1 MASRRTFRT
10 TAIVLDTTK
19 LAEQDLILTMLAESG
34 AQVRAVAKGA
44 RKPGGRLAARAEL
57 FCESDFLIAEG
68 KSLGIVSEA
77 STVDPHEGLRGDLER
92 VSAASAICEAGRL
105 TCFEETEDPFLFNIC
120 RAALGACER
129 AADLAHLDLIVAAY
143 TFKVLAHSGWW
154 PALDGCVSCGDPDIA
169 WFSAQAG
176 GLLCGSCARDVAGA
190 EQVSASE
197 VAWLRALL
205 SATFAQL
212 IESRIEQG
220 TASLLLSLSHV
231 WAATQLDARLKAYEF
246 LMSV

>member
-1 MASRRTFRT
+1 MAARRTYRT
-10 TAIVLDTTK
+10 KAIVLDTTK
-19 LAEQDLILTMLAESG
+19 LAEQDLILTMLAASG

-92 VSAASAICEAGRL
+92 VSAASAVCEVARL
-105 TCFEETEDPFLFNIC
+105 TCFEETKDPFLFDIC
-120 RAALGACER
+120 KAALGACEE
-129 AADLAHLDLIVAAY
+129 ASDLAHLDLIVAAY

-154 PALDGCVSCGDPDIA
+154 PALDGCVSCGDPDVA
-169 WFSAQAG
+169 WFSAQTG
-176 GLLCGSCARDVAGA
+176 GLLCESCARDVAGA
-190 EQVSASE
+190 ERVSAAE
-197 VAWLRALL
+197 VAWLRSLL
-205 SATFAQL
+205 RSTFIQL
-212 IESRIEQG
+212 LGADIDQA

>member
-129 AADLAHLDLIVAAY
+129 AADLALLDLIVAAY
-143 TFKVLAHSGWW
+143 TF
-154 PALDGCVSCGDPDIA
+154 
-169 WFSAQAG
+169 
-176 GLLCGSCARDVAGA
+176 
-190 EQVSASE
+190 
-197 VAWLRALL
+197 
-205 SATFAQL
+205 
-212 IESRIEQG
+212 
-220 TASLLLSLSHV
+220 
-231 WAATQLDARLKAYEF
+231 
-246 LMSV
+246 